1 MRALSIV
8 LCGLLAAGTVQ
19 AEGDAAATVALINTQ
34 LTSDPFYATDGYS
47 VALPSVC
54 VVELIPRGSRFGSAR
69 KVRLALNVMDRSAV
83 ERLRFGPRGESGRY
97 GTTWIDL
104 VGRPEGTS
112 FRRGFPA
119 TPELNEKGFPKDD
132 AALLSYGIELRLAS
146 RDSARVVARA
156 FVYLATLCL
165 DTDRI
170 DTD

>member
-1 MRALSIV
+1 MRAISMM
-8 LCGLLAAGTVQ
+8 LCSLLAAGTVQ
-19 AEGDAAATVALINTQ
+19 AEEDAAATVALINTQ
-34 LTSDPFYATDGYS
+34 LASDPFYATDGYA

-83 ERLRFGPRGESGRY
+83 ERLRFGPQSRGY
-97 GTTWIDL
+97 GSTWIDL

-112 FRRGFPA
+112 FRKGFPA

-132 AALLSYGIELRLAS
+132 AALLTYGIELRLAN

>member
-1 MRALSIV
+1 MRAILM
-8 LCGLLAAGTVQ
+8 LFCGLLAAGTVQ

-34 LTSDPFYATDGYS
+34 LASDPFYATDGYS
-47 VALPSVC
+47 IALPSVC
-54 VVELIPRGSRFGSAR
+54 VVELMPRGSRLGSAR
-69 KVRLALNVMDRSAV
+69 KVRLALNVMDRTAV
-83 ERLRFGPRGESGRY
+83 ERLRFDGRSQSGGY
-97 GTTWIDL
+97 GSTWIDL

-112 FRRGFPA
+112 FRKGFPA

-132 AALLSYGIELRLAS
+132 AALLSYGIELRLGN

-165 DTDRI
+165 DTGRI